1 MDSTQPMA
9 RPLHLFFPDICA
21 AYSLSIPGWPK
32 HFLTYKYKACY
43 SRVYLSHLPTSD
55 HLKKHPGHLSSF
67 SAPSHPQITY
77 LSKIMLDLGSFIISD
92 TDSFMILFFLLAL
105 RLCTSPNAH
114 TDCALYG
121 PCVMSCLFYVFTF
134 QMSPFLDSP
143 LKTHYP
149 ILPPPSFMW
158 VYTYPS
164 TLSQL
169 TNLESH

>member
-21 AYSLSIPGWPK
+21 AYSLSIPGRPK

-77 LSKIMLDLGSFIISD
+77 LSMIMLDLGSFIISD

-121 PCVMSCLFYVFTF
+121 PCVMSCLFLLWPYTLVIRWLHQEQKCATVYFEPRGAQGFDHGKYSVFVEF
-134 QMSPFLDSP
+134 
-143 LKTHYP
+143 
-149 ILPPPSFMW
+149 
-158 VYTYPS
+158 
-164 TLSQL
+164 
-169 TNLESH
+169 N